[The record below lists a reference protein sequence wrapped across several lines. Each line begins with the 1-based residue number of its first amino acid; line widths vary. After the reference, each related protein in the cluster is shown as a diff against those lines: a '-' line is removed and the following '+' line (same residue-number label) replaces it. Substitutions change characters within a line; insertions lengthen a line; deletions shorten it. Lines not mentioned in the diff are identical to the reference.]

1 MNSPIDCD
9 GSGHAHLNL
18 TSFVSYS
25 CYGDEM
31 RASRLVSILLLL
43 QARGRMTAQSLADE
57 FEVSIRT
64 IYRDI
69 DDLSAS
75 GVPVYADRG
84 RDGGFQLLEG
94 YTTRLTGMTPA
105 EAESLFLSGL
115 EGPAAELGLGES
127 TAAARLKLLAAL
139 PSARRADASRVA
151 ARFHLDPID
160 WYRAASDLAF
170 LPQLA
175 AAVWGGE
182 RIRVRYESWNATAER
197 TLSPLGL
204 VLKGGVWYLVATG
217 RSVPRTYR
225 VDAIRSL
232 ELTGEGFERPAD
244 FDLAAHWT
252 ASVRAFE
259 ASLYQGM
266 ASIRLSP
273 LGMERL
279 SLLAAAA
286 SARARHTASPAGTDG
301 WVQAEI
307 PIETVDHAVRELLK
321 LGVEVEVL
329 APPQLREAMRTAVA
343 TLALR
348 YAR

>member
-1 MNSPIDCD
+1 
-9 GSGHAHLNL
+9 
-18 TSFVSYS
+18 
-25 CYGDEM
+25 M

-43 QARGRMTAQSLADE
+43 QARGRMTAQTLADE
-57 FEVSIRT
+57 FEVSVRT

-151 ARFHLDPID
+151 TRFHLDPID

-175 AAVWGGE
+175 AAVWGAE
-182 RIRVRYESWNATAER
+182 RIRVRYESWNAAADR
-197 TLSPLGL
+197 TLSPLCL
-204 VLKGGVWYLVATG
+204 VLKAGTWYLVAIG
-217 RSVPRTYR
+217 SSVPRTYR
-225 VDAIRSL
+225 VDAIRAL
-232 ELTGEGFERPAD
+232 EGTGESFERPAN

-259 ASLYQGM
+259 ASLYQGT
-266 ASIRLSP
+266 ATIRLSP

-279 SLLAAAA
+279 PVLAAAA
-286 SARARHTASPAGTDG
+286 IEMARRTASPPGADG
-301 WVQAEI
+301 WMQAEI
-307 PIETVDHAVRELLK
+307 PIETIDHAVRELLK
-321 LGVEVEVL
+321 LGIEVEVL
-329 APPQLREAMRTAVA
+329 APSELRNAMRDTAA
-343 TLALR
+343 TLTAR
-348 YAR
+348 YAG

>member
-1 MNSPIDCD
+1 
-9 GSGHAHLNL
+9 
-18 TSFVSYS
+18 
-25 CYGDEM
+25 M

-43 QARGRMTAQSLADE
+43 QARGRMTAQTLADE
-57 FEVSIRT
+57 FEVSVRT

-94 YTTRLTGMTPA
+94 YTTRLTGMTSA

-160 WYRAASDLAF
+160 WYRTASDLAF
-170 LPQLA
+170 LPRLA
-175 AAVWGGE
+175 AAVWGAE
-182 RIRVRYESWNATAER
+182 RIRVRYESWSATAER
-197 TLSPLGL
+197 ALSPLGL
-204 VLKGGVWYLVATG
+204 VLKGGIWYLVASG

-225 VDAIRSL
+225 VDAIRAL
-232 ELTGEGFERPAD
+232 ELTGEHFERPAD

-259 ASLYQGM
+259 ASLYQGT
-266 ASIRLSP
+266 ATLRLSP

-279 SLLAAAA
+279 PVLAAAA
-286 SARARHTASPAGTDG
+286 VEMARRTASPPGADG
-301 WVQAEI
+301 WVQAVI
-307 PIETVDHAVRELLK
+307 PIETIDHAMRELLK
-321 LGVEVEVL
+321 LGVEVEIL
-329 APPQLREAMRTAVA
+329 EPPELRDAMRGAAA

-348 YAR
+348 YGS

>member
-1 MNSPIDCD
+1 
-9 GSGHAHLNL
+9 
-18 TSFVSYS
+18 
-25 CYGDEM
+25 M

-57 FEVSIRT
+57 FEVSVRT

-115 EGPAAELGLGES
+115 EGPAAELGLGDA

-175 AAVWGGE
+175 AAVWGAE
-182 RIRVRYESWNATAER
+182 RIRVRYESWNATTER

-204 VLKGGVWYLVATG
+204 VLKGGIWYLVAIG
-217 RSVPRTYR
+217 SSVPRTYR
-225 VDAIRSL
+225 VDAIRAL
-232 ELTGEGFERPAD
+232 EVTGEAFERPSD
-244 FDLAAHWT
+244 FDLAAHWA

-259 ASLYQGM
+259 ASLYQGS
-266 ASIRLSP
+266 ATLRLSP

-279 SLLAAAA
+279 SVLAAAA
-286 SARARHTASPAGTDG
+286 GEMARRTAATPGADG
-301 WVQAEI
+301 WVQARI
-307 PIETVDHAVRELLK
+307 PIETIDHAMRELLK

-329 APPQLREAMRTAVA
+329 EPPELRRAMRDAA
-343 TLALR
+343 ASLAAR
-348 YAR
+348 YAC

>member
-1 MNSPIDCD
+1 
-9 GSGHAHLNL
+9 
-18 TSFVSYS
+18 
-25 CYGDEM
+25 M

-43 QARGRMTAQSLADE
+43 QARGRMTAQTLADE
-57 FEVSIRT
+57 FEVSVRT

-84 RDGGFQLLEG
+84 REGGFQLLEG

-175 AAVWGGE
+175 AAVWGAE
-182 RIRVRYESWNATAER
+182 RIRVRYESWSATTER

-204 VLKGGVWYLVATG
+204 VLKGGTWYLVATG

-225 VDAIRSL
+225 VDAIRAL
-232 ELTGEGFERPAD
+232 DLTGEQFERPAD
-244 FDLAAHWT
+244 FELAAHWI

-259 ASLYQGM
+259 ASLYQGT
-266 ASIRLSP
+266 AAIRLSP

-279 SLLAAAA
+279 PVLAAAA
-286 SARARHTASPAGTDG
+286 VEMARRTAATPGADG
-301 WVQAEI
+301 WVRATI
-307 PIETVDHAVRELLK
+307 PIETIDHAVRELLK
-321 LGVEVEVL
+321 LGVETEVL
-329 APPQLREAMRTAVA
+329 EPPDLRDAMRNAVS
-343 TLALR
+343 ALSAR
-348 YAR
+348 YAD

>member
-1 MNSPIDCD
+1 
-9 GSGHAHLNL
+9 
-18 TSFVSYS
+18 
-25 CYGDEM
+25 M

-43 QARGRMTAQSLADE
+43 QARGRMTAQNLADE
-57 FEVSIRT
+57 FEVSVRT

-69 DDLSAS
+69 DDLSAA

-127 TAAARLKLLAAL
+127 AAAARLKLLAAL

-151 ARFHLDPID
+151 PRFHLDPID

-182 RIRVRYESWNATAER
+182 RIRVRYESWNATSER

-204 VLKGGVWYLVATG
+204 VLKGGIWYLVATG
-217 RSVPRTYR
+217 GSVPRTWR
-225 VDAIRSL
+225 VDAIRAL
-232 ELTGEGFERPAD
+232 DLTGEQFERPAG

-252 ASVRAFE
+252 ASVHAFE
-259 ASLYQGM
+259 ASLYRGT
-266 ASIRLSP
+266 ATLRLSP
-273 LGMERL
+273 LGMQRL
-279 SLLAAAA
+279 PVLAAAA
-286 SARARHTASPAGTDG
+286 VDMARRTASAPDPNG
-301 WVQAEI
+301 WVQATI
-307 PIETVDHAVRELLK
+307 PIETIDHAVRELLK
-321 LGVEVEVL
+321 LGVEAEVL
-329 APPQLREAMRTAVA
+329 APPGLRDAMRDAAA
-343 TLALR
+343 TLAAR
-348 YAR
+348 YGG

>member
-1 MNSPIDCD
+1 
-9 GSGHAHLNL
+9 
-18 TSFVSYS
+18 
-25 CYGDEM
+25 M

-43 QARGRMTAQSLADE
+43 QARGRMTAHALADE
-57 FEVSIRT
+57 FEVSVRT

-84 RDGGFQLLEG
+84 RDGGFQLLDG

-115 EGPAAELGLGES
+115 EGPAAEMGLGES
-127 TAAARLKLLAAL
+127 AAAARLKLLAAL

-175 AAVWGGE
+175 AAVWGAE
-182 RIRVRYESWNATAER
+182 RIRVRYESWSAATER

-204 VLKGGVWYLVATG
+204 VLKGGIWYLVATG

-225 VDAIRSL
+225 VDAIRAL
-232 ELTGEGFERPAD
+232 DATGESFERPAD

-259 ASLYQGM
+259 ASLYQGI

-273 LGMERL
+273 LGLERL

-286 SARARHTASPAGTDG
+286 SAMARRTASPPEADG
-301 WVQAEI
+301 WVQVDI
-307 PIETVDHAVRELLK
+307 PIETIDHATRELLK

-329 APPQLREAMRTAVA
+329 RPPELRQAMRDAAA
-343 TLALR
+343 TLTAR
-348 YAR
+348 YAD

>member
-1 MNSPIDCD
+1 
-9 GSGHAHLNL
+9 
-18 TSFVSYS
+18 
-25 CYGDEM
+25 M

-43 QARGRMTAQSLADE
+43 QARGRMTAQTLADE
-57 FEVSIRT
+57 FEVSVRT

-115 EGPAAELGLGES
+115 QGPAAELGLGES
-127 TAAARLKLLAAL
+127 SAAARLKLLAAL

-175 AAVWGGE
+175 AAVWGAE
-182 RIRVRYESWNATAER
+182 RIRARYESWNETGER
-197 TLSPLGL
+197 LLSPLGL
-204 VLKGGVWYLVATG
+204 VLKGGIWYLVATG

-225 VDAIRSL
+225 VDAIRAL
-232 ELTGEGFERPAD
+232 QTTGETFERPPA

-259 ASLYQGM
+259 ASLYQGI
-266 ASIRLSP
+266 ATIRLSP
-273 LGMERL
+273 LGMERV
-279 SLLAAAA
+279 SVLAAAA
-286 SARARHTASPAGTDG
+286 IEMAHRTASHPGADG
-301 WVQAEI
+301 WIQADI
-307 PIETVDHAVRELLK
+307 PIETIDHATRELLK

-329 APPQLREAMRTAVA
+329 EPIELRNAMRAAVA
-343 TLALR
+343 TLAAR
-348 YAR
+348 YAD

>member
-1 MNSPIDCD
+1 
-9 GSGHAHLNL
+9 
-18 TSFVSYS
+18 
-25 CYGDEM
+25 M

-43 QARGRMTAQSLADE
+43 QARGRMTAQTLADE
-57 FEVSIRT
+57 FEVSVRT

-84 RDGGFQLLEG
+84 RDGGFQLLDG
-94 YTTRLTGMTPA
+94 YPPRLSGMPGA
-105 EAESLFLSGL
+105 GGESLFPSGL
-115 EGPAAELGLGES
+115 EGAAAELGLGES

-160 WYRAASDLAF
+160 WYRATSDLAF

-175 AAVWGGE
+175 AAVWGAE
-182 RIRVRYESWNATAER
+182 RIRIRYESWNTTTDR

-204 VLKGGVWYLVATG
+204 VLKAGTWYLVAIG

-225 VDAIRSL
+225 VDAIRAL
-232 ELTGEGFERPAD
+232 ESTGESFERPSG

-252 ASVRAFE
+252 ASVQAFE
-259 ASLYQGM
+259 ASLYQGT
-266 ASIRLSP
+266 ATIRLSP

-279 SLLAAAA
+279 PVLAAAA
-286 SARARHTASPAGTDG
+286 VEMARRTVSPPDAAG

-307 PIETVDHAVRELLK
+307 PIETIDHAARELLK

-329 APPQLREAMRTAVA
+329 TPSELRQAMRDAAT
-343 TLALR
+343 TLAAR
-348 YAR
+348 YAG

>member
-1 MNSPIDCD
+1 
-9 GSGHAHLNL
+9 
-18 TSFVSYS
+18 
-25 CYGDEM
+25 M

-43 QARGRMTAQSLADE
+43 QARGRMTAQTLADE
-57 FEVSIRT
+57 FEVSVRT

-84 RDGGFQLLEG
+84 REGGFQLLEG

-115 EGPAAELGLGES
+115 EGPAADLGLGES

-160 WYRAASDLAF
+160 WYRTASDLAF
-170 LPQLA
+170 LPRLA
-175 AAVWGGE
+175 AAVWGAE
-182 RIRVRYESWNATAER
+182 RIRVQYESWNARTER

-204 VLKGGVWYLVATG
+204 VLKSGIWYLVATG

-225 VDAIRSL
+225 VDAIRVL
-232 ELTGEGFERPAD
+232 ELTGEQFERPAD

-259 ASLYQGM
+259 SSLYRGT
-266 ASIRLSP
+266 ATLRLSP

-279 SLLAAAA
+279 PVLSAAAVEMARRTA
-286 SARARHTASPAGTDG
+286 SAPDAEG
-301 WVQAEI
+301 WVQATI
-307 PIETVDHAVRELLK
+307 PIETIDHAMRELLK
-321 LGVEVEVL
+321 LGVEAEVL
-329 APPQLREAMRTAVA
+329 APRGLRDTMRDAAA
-343 TLALR
+343 TLAAR
-348 YAR
+348 YAS

>member
-1 MNSPIDCD
+1 
-9 GSGHAHLNL
+9 
-18 TSFVSYS
+18 
-25 CYGDEM
+25 M

-57 FEVSIRT
+57 FEVSVRT

-115 EGPAAELGLGES
+115 EGPAMELGLGES

-151 ARFHLDPID
+151 SRFHLDPID

-170 LPQLA
+170 LPQLG
-175 AAVWGGE
+175 AAVWGGK
-182 RIRVRYESWNATAER
+182 RIRVRYESWNTTTER
-197 TLSPLGL
+197 VLSPLGL
-204 VLKGGVWYLVATG
+204 VLKGGIWYLVAVG

-232 ELTGEGFERPAD
+232 ELTDEGFERPAD
-244 FDLAAHWT
+244 FDLAMHWT

-259 ASLYQGM
+259 ANLYRGT
-266 ASIRLSP
+266 ALLRLSP

-279 SLLAAAA
+279 TVLAAVAVA
-286 SARARHTASPAGTDG
+286 TARRTASPPDAKG
-301 WVQAEI
+301 WVQAKV
-307 PIETVDHAVRELLK
+307 PIETTDHAMRELLK

-329 APPQLREAMRTAVA
+329 GPPELREAMRMAAA
-343 TLALR
+343 TLAAR
-348 YAR
+348 YVS